1 MFGLLLGIVILGGG
15 SNVNAMPTMYWDNF
29 TEIYCEDL
37 DSSTPPSDCQ
47 HRADYTDSIFWYEGE
62 IVDEHDDSIMPE
74 DCLIS
79 EIESGSCG
87 YGILGYFNP

>member
-1 MFGLLLGIVILGGG
+1 
-15 SNVNAMPTMYWDNF
+15 
-29 TEIYCEDL
+29 
-37 DSSTPPSDCQ
+37 
-47 HRADYTDSIFWYEGE
+47 
-62 IVDEHDDSIMPE
+62 MPE